1 MAMAADDGLTQL
13 VASTS
18 QNAHSDGEKSFIRLL
33 FHAAL
38 AEDLVPYAPADLAAL
53 AAGRLAFLRER
64 HPGRAKVS
72 VTNPPGAFAGV
83 TLIDIANDDMPFL
96 VDSTLA
102 LLHEHGFTITLVLH
116 PILTVRRDANGML
129 VEILENP
136 SAGSGAIRESLMHIQ
151 IARLDDEAML
161 AQLQS
166 DILAVLADVRVAVLD
181 WQTML
186 RRLKDAIA
194 QYQANPPAI
203 PFEDLTESIAFLHW
217 MADNHFTFLG
227 MREYV
232 FEGGAQAGELKP
244 IPQTGLGILRAPE
257 VGVVRRRG
265 KLVAMTPQI
274 RAFLMQP
281 DPLIITKADLRA
293 QVHRRGNMDYVGVKL
308 FGRAGELTGELRMVG
323 LFTSSAYTQNPN
335 EIPLLRRKLRQV
347 IAASGYS
354 ASSHSG
360 KALENVLEHFPRD
373 ELFQIDADSL
383 DHIARG
389 ILRLEERPRI
399 RLFVRRDRFDRFVS
413 VFVFIPRD
421 RFNTEL
427 RERVGALLAQ
437 AYDGKIVSFEPY
449 FGEAMLVRVHF
460 IVERTG
466 AGDVNPDIAELEG
479 AIAAEVQTWEDR
491 LESALRLAGQNAARI
506 AQWKNAFPAG
516 YRATRDAARAVQD
529 IEELETLADERG
541 VTVEFVKPGSGYER
555 DCVLRL
561 YHRGPPVPLSR
572 RLPILTNMGFL
583 SIAET
588 THLLRPDTSGGR
600 FAVIHETL
608 LASAD
613 SAPIDLAARAE
624 LLESTFIAAW
634 TGQAENDAL
643 NALALKSGMAWRDIA
658 LLRALG
664 RYLRQTASAY
674 SVEYLNQTLVKHKV
688 LAVRLVTM
696 FKALFDPNATD
707 EPKAK
712 GEAAAIEQ
720 ALDQVESLD
729 EDRILRAYLNLVSS
743 ILRTNYFQSDGG
755 AERPTISFK
764 LDSAAIENLPQP
776 RPFAEIFVYSP
787 DVEAIHLRGGRI
799 ARGGIRW
806 SDRPEDFRTEILG
819 LAKAQNVKNAVIVP
833 VGAKGG
839 FVPKKL
845 PAGPREAIQ
854 DEAIRS
860 YKLFISSLL
869 DLTDN
874 ALGGRIEPPADTVRR
889 DGDDPYLVVAA
900 DKGTATFS
908 DIANALSER
917 DRYWLGDAFASGGSA
932 GYDHKKMGITARGA
946 WEAVKRHFREADIDI
961 QTTPFTVLGVGDMWG
976 YVFGNGILLP
986 PQFRL
991 APASDPRDI
1000 FIDPDPDPE
1009 TSFNERE
1016 RLFNLPRSSWQ
1027 DYDKALISPG
1037 GGVYSRRLKSIPLD
1051 AALKRMTG
1059 LAGDHATPQELINAL
1074 LKIDVDLLWFGGI
1087 GTYVKASGETN
1098 AECGDRSNDQLRVSA
1113 SEVKASVIGEGANLA
1128 VTQRGRIEFAQK
1140 GGRINTDAVDN
1151 SAGVNTSDM
1160 EVNIKIALGG
1170 PEEDGRLTRE
1180 ARNALLASM
1189 TDEVAALVLRNNFL
1203 QPLCLTLA
1211 VAQGTEE
1218 NGYAMQLMQALE
1230 RRGMLD
1236 RKLEF
1241 LPSDA
1246 AIAERDARGEGLTRP
1261 EFAVLMAY
1269 AKLALHE
1276 DLLASTVPDDPYLSR
1291 ELFRY
1296 FPQRMQ
1302 EAYASEIATHKLR
1315 REIIA
1320 TMLANSMINRG
1331 GPGFVTRLSEETG
1344 ASVADIAA
1352 ASALARDSFRLR
1364 ALNTSVD
1371 ELDNKVPGHIQTEL
1385 YLGVERLLKWSTVW
1399 YLRHETL
1406 TGGLEALIA
1415 RYQRGI
1421 DEVTA
1426 RLADFVPVEAQ
1437 AGVKARMGELEKL
1450 GVPAELAAR
1459 FAWRRHIQRA
1469 PDAVKI
1475 AQETGAALDA
1485 VSRALYASAA
1495 DLGVDRLIAEGGRL
1509 AAKDFIERQAI
1520 NRLLTQVFNAHR
1532 SLVARAVTEA
1542 GGKADAWDLW
1552 KQRHAARFGKVQAS
1566 LANLLAEKAFTLARL
1581 TVAQGVLYD
1590 LVNAQA

>member
-1 MAMAADDGLTQL
+1 MAADDGLTQL
-13 VASTS
+13 VATTS
-18 QNAHSDGEKSFIRLL
+18 QNAQSEGEKSFIRLL
-33 FHAAL
+33 FDSAL
-38 AEDLVPYAPADLAAL
+38 AEDLAPYAPADLAAL

-64 HPGRAKVS
+64 QPGRAKVVVS
-72 VTNPPGAFAGV
+72 NPPGAFAGV
-83 TLIDIANDDMPFL
+83 TFIDIANDDMPFL

-102 LLHEHGFTITLVLH
+102 LLHEHGFKISLVLH
-116 PILTVRRDANGML
+116 PILSVRRDANGL
-129 VEILENP
+129 LLDILEKP
-136 SAGSGAIRESLMHIQ
+136 SPGSGILRESLMHIQ
-151 IARLDDEAML
+151 IARIDDEPML
-161 AQLQS
+161 SRLQAE
-166 DILAVLADVRVAVLD
+166 ILGVLADVRIAVLD

-194 QYQANPPAI
+194 QYQTNPPPI

-217 MADNHFTFLG
+217 MSDNHFTFLG

-232 FEGGAQAGELKP
+232 FDGGAQEGELKP
-244 IPQTGLGILRAPE
+244 LPQTGLGILRSPE
-257 VGVVRRRG
+257 IGVVRRRG

-308 FGRAGELTGELRMVG
+308 FGRNGELTGELRMVG

-347 IAASGYS
+347 IAMSGFS
-354 ASSHSG
+354 PSSHSG

-373 ELFQIDADSL
+373 ELFQIDADAL
-383 DHIARG
+383 EHIARG

-399 RLFVRRDRFDRFVS
+399 QLFVRRDRFDRFVS
-413 VFVFIPRD
+413 TFVYIPRD

-466 AGDVNPDIAELEG
+466 AGDVNPDIAELER
-479 AIAAEVQTWEDR
+479 AIAMEVQSWDDR
-491 LESALRLAGQNAARI
+491 LEAALRQKGEGSALIGR
-506 AQWKNAFPAG
+506 WKNAFPAG
-516 YRATRDAARAVQD
+516 YRATRNEARALRD
-529 IEELETLADERG
+529 IAELETLADDKG
-541 VTVEFVKPGSGYER
+541 VSVEFVRPISGYER

-588 THLLRPDTSGGR
+588 THVLKPDGEEGN

-613 SAPIDLAARAE
+613 AAPIELAARAE
-624 LLESTFIAAW
+624 LLEDTFIAVW

-643 NALALKSGMAWRDIA
+643 NALSLQSGMVWRDIA
-658 LLRALG
+658 LLRAFG

-674 SVEYLNQTLVKHKV
+674 SAEYLNQTIVKHKG
-688 LAVRLVTM
+688 LAVRLVAM
-696 FKALFDPNATD
+696 FKSLFDPDHPD
-707 EPKAK
+707 ETQAKA
-712 GEAAAIEQ
+712 EAAAIEQ

-729 EDRILRAYLNLVSS
+729 EDRILRRYLNLVASM
-743 ILRTNYFQSDGG
+743 LRTNYFQTSKG
-755 AERPTISFK
+755 APRPTISFK
-764 LDSAAIENLPQP
+764 LDSASIEALPEP
-776 RPFAEIFVYSP
+776 RPYAEIFVYSP

-845 PAGPREAIQ
+845 PSGPREAIQ
-854 DEAIRS
+854 DEAIRA

-874 ALGGRIEPPADTVRR
+874 ALAGSIEPPADTVRR

-900 DKGTATFS
+900 DKGTASFS
-908 DIANALSER
+908 DIANGLSEQ
-917 DRYWLGDAFASGGSA
+917 DHFWLGDAFASGGSA
-932 GYDHKKMGITARGA
+932 GYDHKKMAITARGA
-946 WEAVKRHFREADIDI
+946 WEAVKRHFREADVDI
-961 QTTPFTVLGVGDMWG
+961 QTTPFTVLGVGDMSG
-976 YVFGNGILLP
+976 DVFGNGMLLSR
-986 PQFRL
+986 QIRL
-991 APASDPRDI
+991 VAAFDHRDI
-1000 FIDPDPDPE
+1000 FIDPEPDAE
-1009 TSFNERE
+1009 TSFKERE
-1016 RLFNLPRSSWQ
+1016 RLFRLPRSSWQ
-1027 DYDKALISPG
+1027 DYDKTLLSSG
-1037 GGVYSRRLKSIPLD
+1037 GGIYSRRLKSIPLN
-1051 AALKRMTG
+1051 AELKRLTG
-1059 LAGDHATPQELINAL
+1059 LAHDHATPQELINAL
-1074 LKIDVDLLWFGGI
+1074 LKIEVDLLWFGGI

-1113 SEVKASVIGEGANLA
+1113 NELNAKVIGEGANLA
-1128 VTQRGRIEFAQK
+1128 VTQRGRIEFAQG

-1151 SAGVNTSDM
+1151 SAGVNSSDM
-1160 EVNIKIALGG
+1160 EVNIKIALGRA
-1170 PEEDGRLTRE
+1170 EEEGKLTRP
-1180 ARNALLASM
+1180 ARNEFLASM
-1189 TDEVAALVLRNNFL
+1189 TNAVAALVLRNNYL

-1230 RRGMLD
+1230 QRGMLD

-1246 AIAERDARGEGLTRP
+1246 VIAERDARGEGLTRP

-1269 AKLALHE
+1269 SKLALHE
-1276 DLLASTVPDDPYLSR
+1276 DLLSSAVPDDPYFSR

-1296 FPQRMQ
+1296 FPAAMQ
-1302 EAYASEIATHKLR
+1302 EAYACEIASHKLR

-1320 TMLANSMINRG
+1320 TMLANSLINRG
-1331 GPGFVTRLSEETG
+1331 GPDIVTRLSEETG
-1344 ASVADIAA
+1344 ASVAEIAA

-1364 ALNTSVD
+1364 ALNASID
-1371 ELDNKVPGHIQTEL
+1371 ALDNKVAGHIQTEL
-1385 YLGVERLLKWSTVW
+1385 YLSVERLLKWSTVW

-1406 TGGLEALIA
+1406 THGLEELIA
-1415 RYQRGI
+1415 RYERGI

-1426 RLADFVPVEAQ
+1426 RLVDFVPAEAQ
-1437 AGVKARMGELEKL
+1437 AAVKAREEELEKA
-1450 GVPAELAAR
+1450 GVPAALAQR
-1459 FAWRRHIQRA
+1459 FAWQRHIQRA

-1475 AQETGAALDA
+1475 AQETGATLA
-1485 VSRALYASAA
+1485 VAGRALYASAG

-1542 GGKADAWDLW
+1542 GSEADAWEAW
-1552 KQRHAARFGKVQAS
+1552 KTRNAARFGKAQTA
-1566 LANLLAEKAFTLARL
+1566 LAHLLAEKPFTLARL

-1590 LVNAQA
+1590 LVNAGP